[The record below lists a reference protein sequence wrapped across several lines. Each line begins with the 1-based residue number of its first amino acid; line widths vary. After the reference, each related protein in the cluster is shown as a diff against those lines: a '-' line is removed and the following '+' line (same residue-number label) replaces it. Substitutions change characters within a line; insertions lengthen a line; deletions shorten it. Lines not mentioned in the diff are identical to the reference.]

1 MIETSLKAFRAEL
14 AALRAITADYSK
26 KTVRDGDLR
35 ERCRSLFRTWSS
47 VVEPAINQK
56 LGGKRD
62 LYKLTSELEKV
73 AQLASKFRS
82 VSEYRKRL
90 NKAVNLFDG
99 LVIYLPATAAPMT
112 QPAVSRESLFLE
124 EIPDLPGSL
133 VPNAIVGW
141 RSQMQH
147 FLSAHPFDTSVF
159 IMIRYRTRNKNLISD
174 VKEVL
179 QSNGLFG
186 VLASDH
192 DLTDDLYN
200 PIACLL
206 CCFAGIAVF
215 DKPERKQEFNP
226 NVAYELGMLH
236 LLGRPCLILKNRV
249 LQTLQ
254 TDILMKLYTP
264 YSNRTQV
271 TKEIDTW
278 IDRKGFGNER

>member
-1 MIETSLKAFRAEL
+1 MIETSLKAFKAEL
-14 AALRAITADYSK
+14 AALKRITADYSK
-26 KTVRDGDLR
+26 KTVRDIGLR
-35 ERCRSLFRTWSS
+35 ERCRNLFRTWTS
-47 VVEPAINQK
+47 VVEPTINK
-56 LGGKRD
+56 LLGGKRD
-62 LYKLTSELEKV
+62 LYKLTSELERV
-73 AQLASKFRS
+73 AQLASKIHL

-90 NKAVNLFDG
+90 NKAMILFDG
-99 LVIYLPATAAPMT
+99 LVIYLPATTARGTAP
-112 QPAVSRESLFLE
+112 AISKEGLFLDA
-124 EIPDLPGSL
+124 IPDLPTSL

-141 RSQMQH
+141 RGQMQR
-147 FLSAHPFDTSVF
+147 FLSKHPFDGSVF
-159 IMIRYRTRNKNLISD
+159 IMIRYRTRNENLISD
-174 VKEVL
+174 MKKVL
-179 QSNGLFG
+179 KRNGLFG
-186 VLASDH
+186 VLASDN

-249 LQTLQ
+249 LETLQ

-264 YSNRTQV
+264 YSNRGQV

-278 IDRKGFGNER
+278 IGKKGFGTER